1 MKDFIWKS
9 KFYFAHF
16 SQNLSQHRFLSLC
29 ASTSFYFLFTL
40 IPFIIL
46 IFLILSKWV
55 SNSDI
60 IFNELQNITSNLLPE
75 LSEKIMLQVKKFTD
89 SSKGLGWFWFFIL
102 FWAASPLANSLRKN
116 FLIIFNK
123 RIKRKF
129 YVNKFIDIVILLLV
143 IFLFFIYIFISK
155 YLVDLA
161 GLFHTLIPISEKS
174 VLLILFSSVSLIM
187 FIAIFFKIMTPEKKL
202 PQSLLL
208 IGAAASCIVWIFLH
222 EMFDFIMSMSQSYG
236 IFYGSMRNLFISLI
250 WLFLNVAGFLIGIEL
265 IAFIFNL
272 EVYKFRSLFL
282 HPSKSL
288 LKNFFHSHIIRL
300 QKKEVLFSYDSPSTS
315 VYFIVDGQIKTTI
328 NGNERLFHNNQ
339 YFGELSVI
347 NNAKRLGE
355 AVVVSDW
362 AKIIKIPNST
372 FKKLL
377 SEDLEF
383 QNYILRNLNKIIIN

>member
-9 KFYFAHF
+9 RFFLTHF
-16 SQNLSQHRFLSLC
+16 SQNLNQHRFLSLC
-29 ASTSFYFLFTL
+29 ATTSFYFLFTL

-75 LSEKIMLQVKKFTD
+75 ISEKIMLQVKKFTA
-89 SSKGLGWFWFFIL
+89 SSNGLGWFWFFIL

-123 RIKRKF
+123 KIKRKF
-129 YVNKFIDIVILLLV
+129 YVNKFIDITILLLV
-143 IFLFFIYIFISK
+143 IFLFFSYIFISK
-155 YLVDLA
+155 YLVNLA
-161 GLFHTLIPISEKS
+161 SLFHSLIPVSEKS
-174 VLLILFSSVSLIM
+174 VILILFSSVSLII
-187 FIAIFFKIMTPEKKL
+187 FVAIFYKIMTPEKKL
-202 PQSLLL
+202 PQSLLI
-208 IGAAASCIVWIFLH
+208 IGAAASCFVWIFLH
-222 EMFDFIMSMSQSYG
+222 EMFDLIMSMSQSYG

-250 WLFLNVAGFLIGIEL
+250 WLFLNIAGFLIGVEI

-272 EVYKFRSLFL
+272 EIYKFRSLFL
-282 HPSKSL
+282 QPSKSL
-288 LKNFFHSHIIRL
+288 LKIFFQSHIVRL
-300 QKKEVLFSYDSPSTS
+300 QKNAVLFSYGMPSTS

-328 NGNERLFHNNQ
+328 NGHERLFHNNQ

-347 NNAKRLGE
+347 NNTKRLGE

-362 AKIIKIPNST
+362 AKIIKIPNLT

-383 QNYILRNLNKIIIN
+383 QNYILKNLNKIIIN

>member
-9 KFYFAHF
+9 RFFLTHF
-16 SQNLSQHRFLSLC
+16 SQNLNQHRFLSLC
-29 ASTSFYFLFTL
+29 ATTSFYFLFTL

-75 LSEKIMLQVKKFTD
+75 ISEKIMLQVKKFTA

-102 FWAASPLANSLRKN
+102 FWAASPLANSIRKN

-123 RIKRKF
+123 KIKRKF
-129 YVNKFIDIVILLLV
+129 YVNKFIDITILLLV
-143 IFLFFIYIFISK
+143 IFLFFSYIFISK
-155 YLVDLA
+155 YLVNLA
-161 GLFHTLIPISEKS
+161 SLFHSLIPVSEKS
-174 VLLILFSSVSLIM
+174 VILILFSSVSLII
-187 FIAIFFKIMTPEKKL
+187 FVAIFYKIMTPEKKL

-208 IGAAASCIVWIFLH
+208 IGAAASCFVWIFLH
-222 EMFDFIMSMSQSYG
+222 EMFDLIMSMSQSYG

-250 WLFLNVAGFLIGIEL
+250 WLFLNIAGFLIGVEI

-272 EVYKFRSLFL
+272 EIYKFRSLFL
-282 HPSKSL
+282 QPSKSL
-288 LKNFFHSHIIRL
+288 LKIFFQSHIVRL
-300 QKKEVLFSYDSPSTS
+300 QKNTVLFSYGTPSTS

-328 NGNERLFHNNQ
+328 NGHERLFHNNQ

-347 NNAKRLGE
+347 NNTKRLGE

-362 AKIIKIPNST
+362 AKIIKIPNLT

-383 QNYILRNLNKIIIN
+383 QNYILKNLNKIIIN

>member
-1 MKDFIWKS
+1 LKDLIWKS
-9 KFYFAHF
+9 KFFFTHF

-29 ASTSFYFLFTL
+29 ATTSFYFLFTL

-75 LSEKIMLQVKKFTD
+75 ISEKIMLQVKKFTA

-123 RIKRKF
+123 KIKRKF
-129 YVNKFIDIVILLLV
+129 YVNKFIDITILLLV
-143 IFLFFIYIFISK
+143 IFLFFSYIFITK
-155 YLVDLA
+155 YLVNLA
-161 GLFHTLIPISEKS
+161 SLFHSLIPVSEKS
-174 VLLILFSSVSLIM
+174 VLLILFSSVSLII
-187 FIAIFFKIMTPEKKL
+187 FVAIFYKIMTPEKKL
-202 PQSLLL
+202 PQSLLI
-208 IGAAASCIVWIFLH
+208 IGAAASCFVWIFLH
-222 EMFDFIMSMSQSYG
+222 EMFDLIMSMSQSYG

-250 WLFLNVAGFLIGIEL
+250 WLFLNIAGFLIGVEI

-272 EVYKFRSLFL
+272 EIYKFRSLFL
-282 HPSKSL
+282 QPSKSL
-288 LKNFFHSHIIRL
+288 LKIFFQSHIVRL
-300 QKKEVLFSYDSPSTS
+300 QKNAVLFSYGMPSTS

-328 NGNERLFHNNQ
+328 NGHERLFHNNQ

-347 NNAKRLGE
+347 NNTKRLGE

-383 QNYILRNLNKIIIN
+383 QNYILKNLNKIIIN

>member
-29 ASTSFYFLFTL
+29 ATTSFYFLFTL

-143 IFLFFIYIFISK
+143 IFLFFVYIFISK

-222 EMFDFIMSMSQSYG
+222 EMFDLIMSMSQSYG

-265 IAFIFNL
+265 TAFIFNL

-347 NNAKRLGE
+347 NNTKRLGE

-383 QNYILRNLNKIIIN
+383 QNYVLRNLNKIIIN

>member
-222 EMFDFIMSMSQSYG
+222 EMFDLIMSMSQSYG

-347 NNAKRLGE
+347 NNTKRLGE

>member
-29 ASTSFYFLFTL
+29 ATTSFYFLFTL

-46 IFLILSKWV
+46 IFLVLSKWV

-75 LSEKIMLQVKKFTD
+75 MSEKIMLQVKKFTD

-123 RIKRKF
+123 KIKRKF

-155 YLVDLA
+155 YLVELA
-161 GLFHTLIPISEKS
+161 GLFHTLIPVSEKS
-174 VLLILFSSVSLIM
+174 VVLILFSSISLIM

-222 EMFDFIMSMSQSYG
+222 EMFDLIMSMSQSYG

-272 EVYKFRSLFL
+272 EVYKFRTLFL

-288 LKNFFHSHIIRL
+288 LKIFFHSHIIRL

-347 NNAKRLGE
+347 NNTKRLGE
-355 AVVVSDW
+355 AIVVSDW

-383 QNYILRNLNKIIIN
+383 QNYVLRNLNKIIIN

>member
-143 IFLFFIYIFISK
+143 IFLFFVYIFISK

-347 NNAKRLGE
+347 NNTKRLGE

>member
-1 MKDFIWKS
+1 MKDFICKS

-16 SQNLSQHRFLSLC
+16 SQNLNQHRFLSLC
-29 ASTSFYFLFTL
+29 ATTSFYFLFTL

-75 LSEKIMLQVKKFTD
+75 MSEKIMLQVKKFTD

-102 FWAASPLANSLRKN
+102 FWAASPLANSVRKN

-123 RIKRKF
+123 KIKRKF

-155 YLVDLA
+155 YLIELA
-161 GLFHTLIPISEKS
+161 GLFHTLIPVSEKS
-174 VLLILFSSVSLIM
+174 VVLILFSSVSLIM

-222 EMFDFIMSMSQSYG
+222 EMFDLIMSMSQSYG

-272 EVYKFRSLFL
+272 EVYKFRALFL

-288 LKNFFHSHIIRL
+288 LKIFFHSHIIRL
-300 QKKEVLFSYDSPSTS
+300 QKNEVLFSYDSPSTS

-347 NNAKRLGE
+347 NNTKRLGE
-355 AVVVSDW
+355 AIVVSDW

-383 QNYILRNLNKIIIN
+383 QNYVLRNLNKIIIN

>member
-1 MKDFIWKS
+1 MKDFFWKS
-9 KFYFAHF
+9 KFYFTHF
-16 SQNLSQHRFLSLC
+16 SKNLSQHGFLSLC

-75 LSEKIMLQVKKFTD
+75 MSEKIMLQVKKFTD

-123 RIKRKF
+123 KIKRKF
-129 YVNKFIDIVILLLV
+129 YVNKFIDIIILLVV

-155 YLVDLA
+155 YLLDLA
-161 GLFHTLIPISEKS
+161 GLFHSLIPVSEKS

-208 IGAAASCIVWIFLH
+208 IGAAVSCIVWIFLH
-222 EMFDFIMSMSQSYG
+222 EMFDLIMNMSESYG

-288 LKNFFHSHIIRL
+288 IKIFFHSHIIRL
-300 QKKEVLFSYDSPSTS
+300 QKKEVIYRFDSAATS

-328 NGNERLFHNNQ
+328 NGNEKLFHNNQ

-347 NNAKRLGE
+347 NNTKRLGE
-355 AVVVSDW
+355 AIVISDW

-377 SEDLEF
+377 CEDLEF
-383 QNYILRNLNKIIIN
+383 QNYVLKNLNKVIIN

>member
-1 MKDFIWKS
+1 MKDLIWKG
-9 KFYFAHF
+9 KFFFSHF

-29 ASTSFYFLFTL
+29 ATTSFYFLFTL

-55 SNSDI
+55 SNSDV

-75 LSEKIMLQVKKFTD
+75 ISEKIMLQVKKFTD

-102 FWAASPLANSLRKN
+102 FWAASPLANSIRKN
-116 FLIIFNK
+116 FLIIFNRK
-123 RIKRKF
+123 IKRKF
-129 YVNKFIDIVILLLV
+129 YVNKFIDITILLLV
-143 IFLFFIYIFISK
+143 IFLFFSYIFISK
-155 YLVDLA
+155 YLVNLA
-161 GLFHTLIPISEKS
+161 GLFHSLIPVSEKS
-174 VLLILFSSVSLIM
+174 VLLILFSSVSLII
-187 FIAIFFKIMTPEKKL
+187 FVAIFYKIMTPEKKL

-208 IGAAASCIVWIFLH
+208 IGATASCFVWIFLH
-222 EMFDFIMSMSQSYG
+222 EMFDLIMSMSQSYG

-250 WLFLNVAGFLIGIEL
+250 WLFLNIAGFLIGVEL

-282 HPSKSL
+282 QPSKSL
-288 LKNFFHSHIIRL
+288 LKIFFQSHITRL
-300 QKKEVLFSYDSPSTS
+300 QKNAVLFNYGMPSTS

-328 NGNERLFHNNQ
+328 NGHERLFHNNQ

-347 NNAKRLGE
+347 NNTKRLGE

-383 QNYILRNLNKIIIN
+383 QNYILKNLNKIIIN

>member
-1 MKDFIWKS
+1 MKDLIWKS
-9 KFYFAHF
+9 KFYFTHF
-16 SQNLSQHRFLSLC
+16 SQNLNQHRFLSLC
-29 ASTSFYFLFTL
+29 ATTSFYFLFTL

-75 LSEKIMLQVKKFTD
+75 ISEKIMLQVKKFTD

-102 FWAASPLANSLRKN
+102 FWAASPLANSIRKN
-116 FLIIFNK
+116 FLIIFNRK
-123 RIKRKF
+123 IKRKF
-129 YVNKFIDIVILLLV
+129 YVNKFIDITILLLV
-143 IFLFFIYIFISK
+143 IFLFFSYIFISK
-155 YLVDLA
+155 YLVNLA
-161 GLFHTLIPISEKS
+161 GLFHSLIPVSEKS
-174 VLLILFSSVSLIM
+174 VLLILFSSVSLII
-187 FIAIFFKIMTPEKKL
+187 FVAIFYKIMTPEKKL

-208 IGAAASCIVWIFLH
+208 IGAAASCFVWIFLH
-222 EMFDFIMSMSQSYG
+222 EMFDLIMSMSQSYG

-250 WLFLNVAGFLIGIEL
+250 WLFLNIAGFLIGVEL

-282 HPSKSL
+282 QPSKSL
-288 LKNFFHSHIIRL
+288 LKIFFQSHITRL
-300 QKKEVLFSYDSPSTS
+300 QKNAVLFSYGMPSSS

-328 NGNERLFHNNQ
+328 NGHERLFHNNQ

-347 NNAKRLGE
+347 NNTKRLGE

-377 SEDLEF
+377 SEDLRVPKLYF
-383 QNYILRNLNKIIIN
+383 KKLK

>member
-143 IFLFFIYIFISK
+143 IFLFFVYIFISK

-222 EMFDFIMSMSQSYG
+222 EMFDLIMSMSQSYG

-347 NNAKRLGE
+347 NNTKRLGE

>member
-1 MKDFIWKS
+1 MKDLIWKS
-9 KFYFAHF
+9 KFYFTHF

-29 ASTSFYFLFTL
+29 ATTSFYFLFTL

-75 LSEKIMLQVKKFTD
+75 ISEKIMLQVNKFTS

-102 FWAASPLANSLRKN
+102 FWAASPLANSIRKN

-123 RIKRKF
+123 KIKRKF
-129 YVNKFIDIVILLLV
+129 YVNKFIDITILLLV
-143 IFLFFIYIFISK
+143 IFLFFSYIFISK
-155 YLVDLA
+155 YLVNLA
-161 GLFHTLIPISEKS
+161 SLFHSLIPMSEKS
-174 VLLILFSSVSLIM
+174 ALLILFSSVTLII
-187 FIAIFFKIMTPEKKL
+187 FVAIFYKIMTPEKKL
-202 PQSLLL
+202 PQSLLI
-208 IGAAASCIVWIFLH
+208 IGAAASCFVWIFLN
-222 EMFDFIMSMSQSYG
+222 EMFDLIMSMSQSYG

-250 WLFLNVAGFLIGIEL
+250 WLFFNIAGFLIGVEL

-282 HPSKSL
+282 QPSKSL
-288 LKNFFHSHIIRL
+288 LKIFFQSHITRL
-300 QKKEVLFSYDSPSTS
+300 QKNAVLFSYGMPSSS

-328 NGNERLFHNNQ
+328 NGHERLFHNNQ

-347 NNAKRLGE
+347 NNTKRLGE

-383 QNYILRNLNKIIIN
+383 QNYILKNLNKIIIN

>member
-9 KFYFAHF
+9 KFYLAHF

-29 ASTSFYFLFTL
+29 ATTSFYFLFTL

-46 IFLILSKWV
+46 IFLVLSKWV

-75 LSEKIMLQVKKFTD
+75 MSEKIMLQVKKFTD

-123 RIKRKF
+123 KIKRKF

-161 GLFHTLIPISEKS
+161 GLFHSLIPVSEKS

-222 EMFDFIMSMSQSYG
+222 EMFDLIMSMSQSYG

-282 HPSKSL
+282 QPSKSL
-288 LKNFFHSHIIRL
+288 LKIFFQSHITRL
-300 QKKEVLFSYDSPSTS
+300 QKNVVLFNYGMPSTS
-315 VYFIVDGQIKTTI
+315 IYFIVDGQIKTTI
-328 NGNERLFHNNQ
+328 NGQERLFHNNQ

-347 NNAKRLGE
+347 NNTKRLGE

-383 QNYILRNLNKIIIN
+383 QNYILKNLNRIIIN

>member
-1 MKDFIWKS
+1 MRDFIWKS
-9 KFYFAHF
+9 KFYFTHF
-16 SQNLSQHRFLSLC
+16 SQNLNQHRFLSLC
-29 ASTSFYFLFTL
+29 AMTSFYFLFTL

-75 LSEKIMLQVKKFTD
+75 ISEKIMLQVKKFTD
-89 SSKGLGWFWFFIL
+89 SSKGLGWFWFLIL
-102 FWAASPLANSLRKN
+102 FWAASPLANSIRKN
-116 FLIIFNK
+116 FLIIFNRK
-123 RIKRKF
+123 IKRKF
-129 YVNKFIDIVILLLV
+129 YVNKFIDITILLLV
-143 IFLFFIYIFISK
+143 IFLFFSYIFISK
-155 YLVDLA
+155 YLANLA
-161 GLFHTLIPISEKS
+161 GLFHSLIPVSEKS
-174 VLLILFSSVSLIM
+174 VLLILLSSVSLII
-187 FIAIFFKIMTPEKKL
+187 FVAIFYKIMTPEKKL

-208 IGAAASCIVWIFLH
+208 IGAAASCFVWIFLH
-222 EMFDFIMSMSQSYG
+222 EMFDLIMSMSQSYG

-250 WLFLNVAGFLIGIEL
+250 WLFLNIAGFLIGIEL

-282 HPSKSL
+282 QPSKSL
-288 LKNFFHSHIIRL
+288 LKNFFQSHIVRL
-300 QKKEVLFSYDSPSTS
+300 QKNDVLFSFGMPSSS

-328 NGNERLFHNNQ
+328 NRHERVFHNNQ

-347 NNAKRLGE
+347 NNTKRLGE

-372 FKKLL
+372 FKRLL
-377 SEDLEF
+377 GEDLEF
-383 QNYILRNLNKIIIN
+383 QNYILKNLNKIIIN

>member
-29 ASTSFYFLFTL
+29 ATTSFYFLFTL

-46 IFLILSKWV
+46 IFLLLSKWV

-75 LSEKIMLQVKKFTD
+75 MSEKIMLQVKKFTD

-123 RIKRKF
+123 KIKRKF
-129 YVNKFIDIVILLLV
+129 YVNKFIDIIILLLV

-155 YLVDLA
+155 YLVELA
-161 GLFHTLIPISEKS
+161 GLFHTLIPVSEKS
-174 VLLILFSSVSLIM
+174 VVLILFSSVSLIM

-222 EMFDFIMSMSQSYG
+222 EMFDLIMSMSQSYG

-288 LKNFFHSHIIRL
+288 LKIFFQSHIIRH

-347 NNAKRLGE
+347 NNTKRLGE
-355 AVVVSDW
+355 AIVVSDW

>member
-1 MKDFIWKS
+1 MKDLVWKS
-9 KFYFAHF
+9 KFYFSHF
-16 SQNLSQHRFLSLC
+16 SQNLNQHRFLSLC
-29 ASTSFYFLFTL
+29 ATTSFYFLFTL

-75 LSEKIMLQVKKFTD
+75 ISEKMMLQVKKFTA

-123 RIKRKF
+123 KIKRKF
-129 YVNKFIDIVILLLV
+129 YVNKFIDITILLLV
-143 IFLFFIYIFISK
+143 IFLFFSYIFISK
-155 YLVDLA
+155 YLVNLA
-161 GLFHTLIPISEKS
+161 SLFHSLIPVSEKS
-174 VLLILFSSVSLIM
+174 VILILFSSVSLII
-187 FIAIFFKIMTPEKKL
+187 FVAIFYKIMTPEKKL
-202 PQSLLL
+202 PQSLLV
-208 IGAAASCIVWIFLH
+208 IGAAASCFVWIFLH
-222 EMFDFIMSMSQSYG
+222 EMFDLIMSMSQSYG

-250 WLFLNVAGFLIGIEL
+250 WLFLNIAGFLIGVEI

-272 EVYKFRSLFL
+272 EIYKFRSLFL
-282 HPSKSL
+282 QPSKSL
-288 LKNFFHSHIIRL
+288 LKIFFQSHIVRL
-300 QKKEVLFSYDSPSTS
+300 QKNAVLFSYGMPSTS

-328 NGNERLFHNNQ
+328 NGHERLFHNNQ

-347 NNAKRLGE
+347 NNTKRLGE

-362 AKIIKIPNST
+362 AKIIKIPNSA

-377 SEDLEF
+377 SDDLEF
-383 QNYILRNLNKIIIN
+383 QNYILKNLNKIIIN

>member
-1 MKDFIWKS
+1 MKDFIWKI

-75 LSEKIMLQVKKFTD
+75 MSEKIMLQVKKFTD

-123 RIKRKF
+123 KIKRKF
-129 YVNKFIDIVILLLV
+129 YVNKFFDIIILLLV
-143 IFLFFIYIFISK
+143 IFLFFIYIFTSK

-161 GLFHTLIPISEKS
+161 GLFHALIPVSEKS
-174 VLLILFSSVSLIM
+174 VVLILFSSVSLIM

-208 IGAAASCIVWIFLH
+208 IGAAASCIVWIFLN
-222 EMFDFIMSMSQSYG
+222 EMFDLIMSMSQSYG

-250 WLFLNVAGFLIGIEL
+250 WLFLNIAGFLIGIEL

-288 LKNFFHSHIIRL
+288 LKIFFHSHIFRL
-300 QKKEVLFSYDSPSTS
+300 KKKEVLFSYDSPSTS

-347 NNAKRLGE
+347 NNTKRLGK
-355 AVVVSDW
+355 AIVVSDW
-362 AKIIKIPNST
+362 AKIIKIPDST

-377 SEDLEF
+377 NEDLEF
-383 QNYILRNLNKIIIN
+383 QNYVLRNLNKIIIN

>member
-1 MKDFIWKS
+1 LRDFIWKS
-9 KFYFAHF
+9 KFYFTHF
-16 SQNLSQHRFLSLC
+16 SQNLNQHRFLSLC
-29 ASTSFYFLFTL
+29 AMTSFYFLFTL

-75 LSEKIMLQVKKFTD
+75 ISEKIMLQVKKFTD
-89 SSKGLGWFWFFIL
+89 SSKGLGWFWFLIL
-102 FWAASPLANSLRKN
+102 FWAASPLANSIRKN
-116 FLIIFNK
+116 FLIIFNRK
-123 RIKRKF
+123 IKRKF
-129 YVNKFIDIVILLLV
+129 YVNKFIDITILLLV
-143 IFLFFIYIFISK
+143 IFLFFSYIFISK
-155 YLVDLA
+155 YLANLA
-161 GLFHTLIPISEKS
+161 GLFHSLIPVSEKS
-174 VLLILFSSVSLIM
+174 VLLILLSSVSLII
-187 FIAIFFKIMTPEKKL
+187 FVAIFYKIMTPEKKL

-208 IGAAASCIVWIFLH
+208 IGAAASCFVWIFLH
-222 EMFDFIMSMSQSYG
+222 EMFDLIMSMSQSYG

-250 WLFLNVAGFLIGIEL
+250 WLFLNIAGFLIGIEL

-282 HPSKSL
+282 QPSKSL
-288 LKNFFHSHIIRL
+288 LKNFFQSHIVRL
-300 QKKEVLFSYDSPSTS
+300 QKNDVLFSFGMPSSS

-328 NGNERLFHNNQ
+328 NRHERVFHNNQ

-347 NNAKRLGE
+347 NNTKRLGE

-372 FKKLL
+372 FKRLL
-377 SEDLEF
+377 GEDLEF
-383 QNYILRNLNKIIIN
+383 QNYILKNLNKIIIN

>member
-16 SQNLSQHRFLSLC
+16 SQNLNQHRFLSLC
-29 ASTSFYFLFTL
+29 ATTSFYFLFTL

-75 LSEKIMLQVKKFTD
+75 MSEKIMLQVKKFTD

-123 RIKRKF
+123 KIKRKF
-129 YVNKFIDIVILLLV
+129 YINKFIDIVILLLV

-161 GLFHTLIPISEKS
+161 GLFHSLIPVSEKS

-208 IGAAASCIVWIFLH
+208 IGAAASCIIWIFLH
-222 EMFDFIMSMSQSYG
+222 EMFDLIMSMSQSYG

-272 EVYKFRSLFL
+272 EVYKFRALFL

-288 LKNFFHSHIIRL
+288 LKIFFHSHIIRL

-347 NNAKRLGE
+347 NNTKRLGE
-355 AVVVSDW
+355 AIVVSDW

-383 QNYILRNLNKIIIN
+383 QNYVLRNLNKIIIN

>member
-1 MKDFIWKS
+1 MKDLIWKS
-9 KFYFAHF
+9 KFYFTHF
-16 SQNLSQHRFLSLC
+16 SQNLNQHRFLSLC
-29 ASTSFYFLFTL
+29 ATTSFYFLFTL

-75 LSEKIMLQVKKFTD
+75 ISEKIMLQVKKFTD

-102 FWAASPLANSLRKN
+102 FWAASPLANSIRKN
-116 FLIIFNK
+116 FLIIFNRK
-123 RIKRKF
+123 IKRKF
-129 YVNKFIDIVILLLV
+129 YVNKFIDITILLLV
-143 IFLFFIYIFISK
+143 IFLFFSYIFISK
-155 YLVDLA
+155 YLVNLA
-161 GLFHTLIPISEKS
+161 GLFHSLIPVSEKS
-174 VLLILFSSVSLIM
+174 VLLILFSSVSLII
-187 FIAIFFKIMTPEKKL
+187 FVAIFYKIMTPEKKL

-208 IGAAASCIVWIFLH
+208 IGAAASCFVWIFLH
-222 EMFDFIMSMSQSYG
+222 EMFDLIMSMSQSYG

-250 WLFLNVAGFLIGIEL
+250 WLFLNIAGFLIGVEL

-282 HPSKSL
+282 QPSKSL
-288 LKNFFHSHIIRL
+288 LKIFFQSHITRL
-300 QKKEVLFSYDSPSTS
+300 QKNAVLFSYGMPSTS

-328 NGNERLFHNNQ
+328 NGHERLFHNNQ

-347 NNAKRLGE
+347 NNTKRLGE

-383 QNYILRNLNKIIIN
+383 QNYILKNLNKIIIN

>member
-9 KFYFAHF
+9 RFFLTHF
-16 SQNLSQHRFLSLC
+16 SQNLNQHRFLSLC
-29 ASTSFYFLFTL
+29 ATTSFYFLFTL

-75 LSEKIMLQVKKFTD
+75 ISEKIMLQVKKFTA

-123 RIKRKF
+123 KIKRKF
-129 YVNKFIDIVILLLV
+129 YVNKFIDITILLLV
-143 IFLFFIYIFISK
+143 IFLFFSYIFISK
-155 YLVDLA
+155 YLVNLA
-161 GLFHTLIPISEKS
+161 SLFHSLIPVSEKS
-174 VLLILFSSVSLIM
+174 VILILFSSVSLII
-187 FIAIFFKIMTPEKKL
+187 FVAIFYKIMTPEKKL

-208 IGAAASCIVWIFLH
+208 IGAAASCFVWVFLH
-222 EMFDFIMSMSQSYG
+222 EMFDLIMSMSQSYG

-250 WLFLNVAGFLIGIEL
+250 WLFLNIVGFLIGVEI

-272 EVYKFRSLFL
+272 EIYKFRSLFL
-282 HPSKSL
+282 QPSKSL
-288 LKNFFHSHIIRL
+288 LKIFFQSHIVRL
-300 QKKEVLFSYDSPSTS
+300 QKNTVLFSYGMPSTS

-328 NGNERLFHNNQ
+328 NGHERLFHNNQ

-347 NNAKRLGE
+347 NNTKRLGE

-362 AKIIKIPNST
+362 AKIIKIPNLT

-383 QNYILRNLNKIIIN
+383 QNYILKNLNKIIIN

>member
-29 ASTSFYFLFTL
+29 ATTSFYFLFTL

-75 LSEKIMLQVKKFTD
+75 ISEKIMLQVKKFTD

-123 RIKRKF
+123 KIKRKF

-161 GLFHTLIPISEKS
+161 GLFHSLIPFSEKS
-174 VLLILFSSVSLIM
+174 VLLILFSSVSLII

-208 IGAAASCIVWIFLH
+208 IGAATSCIVWIFLH
-222 EMFDFIMSMSQSYG
+222 EMFDLIMSMSQSYG

-288 LKNFFHSHIIRL
+288 LKIFFQSHIIRL
-300 QKKEVLFSYDSPSTS
+300 QKKEILFSYDSPSTS

-347 NNAKRLGE
+347 NNTKRLGE
-355 AVVVSDW
+355 AIVVSDW
-362 AKIIKIPNST
+362 AKIIKIPNFT

-383 QNYILRNLNKIIIN
+383 QNYVLRNLNKIIIN

>member
-1 MKDFIWKS
+1 LKDFIWKS
-9 KFYFAHF
+9 RFFLTHF
-16 SQNLSQHRFLSLC
+16 SQNLNQHRFLSLC
-29 ASTSFYFLFTL
+29 ATTSFYFLFTL

-75 LSEKIMLQVKKFTD
+75 ISEKIMLQVKKFTA

-123 RIKRKF
+123 KIKRKF
-129 YVNKFIDIVILLLV
+129 YVNKFIDITILLLV
-143 IFLFFIYIFISK
+143 IFLFFSYIFISK
-155 YLVDLA
+155 YLVNLA
-161 GLFHTLIPISEKS
+161 SLFHSLIPVSEKS
-174 VLLILFSSVSLIM
+174 VILILFSSVSLII
-187 FIAIFFKIMTPEKKL
+187 FVAIFYKIMTPEKKL

-208 IGAAASCIVWIFLH
+208 IGAAASCFVWIFLH
-222 EMFDFIMSMSQSYG
+222 EMFDLIMNMSQSYG

-250 WLFLNVAGFLIGIEL
+250 WLFLNIAGFLIGVEI

-272 EVYKFRSLFL
+272 EIYKFRSLFL
-282 HPSKSL
+282 QPSKSL
-288 LKNFFHSHIIRL
+288 LKIFFQSHIVRL
-300 QKKEVLFSYDSPSTS
+300 QKNTVLFSHGMPSTS

-328 NGNERLFHNNQ
+328 NGHERLFHNNQ

-347 NNAKRLGE
+347 NNTKRLGE

-362 AKIIKIPNST
+362 AKIIKIPNLT

-383 QNYILRNLNKIIIN
+383 QNYILKNLNKIIIN

>member
-1 MKDFIWKS
+1 LKDFIWKS
-9 KFYFAHF
+9 RFFLTHF
-16 SQNLSQHRFLSLC
+16 SQNLNQHRFLSLC
-29 ASTSFYFLFTL
+29 ATTSFYFLFTL

-75 LSEKIMLQVKKFTD
+75 ISEKIMLQVKKFTA

-123 RIKRKF
+123 KIKRKF
-129 YVNKFIDIVILLLV
+129 YVNKFIDITILLLV
-143 IFLFFIYIFISK
+143 IFLFFSYIFISK
-155 YLVDLA
+155 YLVNLA
-161 GLFHTLIPISEKS
+161 SLFHSLIPVSEKS
-174 VLLILFSSVSLIM
+174 VILILFSSVSLII
-187 FIAIFFKIMTPEKKL
+187 FVAIFYKIMTPEKKL
-202 PQSLLL
+202 PQSLLV
-208 IGAAASCIVWIFLH
+208 IGAAASCFVWIFLH
-222 EMFDFIMSMSQSYG
+222 EMFDLIMSMSQSYG

-250 WLFLNVAGFLIGIEL
+250 WLFLNIAGFLIGVEI

-272 EVYKFRSLFL
+272 EIYKFRSLFL
-282 HPSKSL
+282 QPSKSL
-288 LKNFFHSHIIRL
+288 LKIFFQSHIVRL
-300 QKKEVLFSYDSPSTS
+300 QKNAVLFSYGMPSTS

-328 NGNERLFHNNQ
+328 NGHERLFHNNQ

-347 NNAKRLGE
+347 NNTKRLGE

-362 AKIIKIPNST
+362 AKIIKIPNLT

-383 QNYILRNLNKIIIN
+383 QNYILKNLNKIIIN